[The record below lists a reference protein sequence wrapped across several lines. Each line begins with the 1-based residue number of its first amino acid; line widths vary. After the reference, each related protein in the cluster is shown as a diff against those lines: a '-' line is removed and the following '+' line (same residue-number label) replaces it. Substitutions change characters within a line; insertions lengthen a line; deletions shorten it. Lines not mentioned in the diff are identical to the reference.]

1 LFDASLKIVPSL
13 QHRVTRRGSYSIYV
27 GSGEFD
33 AKIRLIGTRE
43 LHADE
48 SGFVRIALQ
57 TAIPVLPGDRYI
69 LRESGRQETIGGG
82 EVLDIHPVLR
92 ASRAKPDRSLDRLIS
107 ERQWI
112 TAKEL
117 ELLTGESREPIV
129 GQWLTTPELLD
140 ATRKDLA
147 IKLAKNSDSLEIAK
161 LKPHEQAVLATL
173 PDVVIEMGKA
183 RVKGSSSII
192 EHPYVGLFALGGVTP
207 PDTKSLDRNVIRQL
221 VQKGL
226 LVEVDGI
233 VFHISALELARK
245 KVLEILQQHTQGFTV
260 SQFREHLGITRK
272 HAVPLLEALD
282 RRAITKRSGDL
293 RVGGARLVS

>member
-1 LFDASLKIVPSL
+1 
-13 QHRVTRRGSYSIYV
+13 
-27 GSGEFD
+27 
-33 AKIRLIGTRE
+33 LIGTRE

-260 SQFREHLGITRK
+260 SQFRKHLGITRK